1 MRKNGFVGAI
11 VLAIIIFGVALV
23 SGFSPNIAKMV
34 MSGQTDPYECL
45 LETLNSDR
53 YKPIGD
59 ALENQ

>member
-1 MRKNGFVGAI
+1 
-11 VLAIIIFGVALV
+11 
-23 SGFSPNIAKMV
+23 